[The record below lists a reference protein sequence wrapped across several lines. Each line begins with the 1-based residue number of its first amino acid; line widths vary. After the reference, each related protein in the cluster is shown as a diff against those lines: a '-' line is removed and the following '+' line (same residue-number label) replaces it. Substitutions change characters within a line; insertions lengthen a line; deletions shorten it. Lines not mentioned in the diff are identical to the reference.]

1 MPGKELS
8 EEAGMRSKL
17 GITIPLVV
25 LAVAA
30 GVLLATS
37 ASGQTVLQ
45 VVLPQEHITDAFVD
59 VHNDGLRLGDRVA
72 ARGPL
77 VDETQTERL
86 GTAYLQCLVHR
97 RIVDPNRGLWNCNYV
112 LELADGDIVLQGL
125 DPRGPGV
132 YEMSVLG
139 GTGAYAGA
147 NGGATFTDVGTG
159 VAYTDMVIR
168 LSG

>member
-1 MPGKELS
+1 
-8 EEAGMRSKL
+8 
-17 GITIPLVV
+17 LVV
-25 LAVAA
+25 LAVAG
-30 GVLLATS
+30 GVLMTTT
-37 ASGQTVLQ
+37 ASGRTVLH
-45 VVLPQEHITDAFVD
+45 VVSAPQENTKVAFVD
-59 VHNDGLRLGDRVA
+59 INRDGLRLGDRIA
-72 ARGPL
+72 SRAPL
-77 VDETQTERL
+77 VDETQTDRL

-97 RIVDPNRGLWNCNYV
+97 RIVDPDRGLWNCNYV

-147 NGGATFTDVGTG
+147 TGDATFTDVETDANG
-159 VAYTDMVIR
+159 YTDMVIR

>member
-1 MPGKELS
+1 MRRKLS
-8 EEAGMRSKL
+8 
-17 GITIPLVV
+17 IPLVV

-30 GVLLATS
+30 GLLVTTS
-37 ASGQTVLQ
+37 ASGQTVLH
-45 VVLPQEHITDAFVD
+45 VVFGPQEAIRETFFD
-59 VHNDGLRLGDRVA
+59 VHRDGLRLGDRAA

-77 VDETQTERL
+77 VDETQSERL
-86 GTAYLQCLVHR
+86 GTAYLQCVVHR
-97 RIVDPNRGLWNCNYV
+97 RIVDPDRGLWNCNYV
-112 LELADGDIVLQGL
+112 LHLADGDIVLQGL

-147 NGGATFTDVGTG
+147 TGDATFTDVGADA

-168 LSG
+168 LTG

>member
-1 MPGKELS
+1 
-8 EEAGMRSKL
+8 MRSKL
-17 GITIPLVV
+17 SIVIPLVV

-30 GVLLATS
+30 GVLLTTS
-37 ASGQTVLQ
+37 ASGQTVLH
-45 VVLPQEHITDAFVD
+45 VVFGPQEDVKVAFVD
-59 VHNDGLRLGDRVA
+59 VNSDGLRLGDRLA
-72 ARGPL
+72 SRGPL

-86 GTAYLQCLVHR
+86 GTAYQQCLVHR
-97 RIVDPNRGLWNCNYV
+97 RIVDPDRGLWNCNYV

-139 GTGAYAGA
+139 GTGAYASATGD
-147 NGGATFTDVGTG
+147 ATFTDVGTDADG
-159 VAYTDMVIR
+159 YTDMVIR